1 MGSYR
6 VNKLIAVPLSPGH
19 AHSVLARGST
29 LHVRAYDCIPL
40 QSQYSHVLLTYLQQV
55 FPVHNNKLFRSAWT
69 LSERDTTSENPSSH
83 HHHTM
88 SHRPI
93 IAAHDPRTGMR
104 TKTLVSYQS
113 THSASSQLEMAAY
126 EHMHVPHVFPT
137 QTFFFRRAPRYALD
151 QGDLVVER
159 LTSLPPWSPYLPK

>member
-1 MGSYR
+1 VSDESVCSIAGRCSTLFFSARGPNDLSVSGSYR

-69 LSERDTTSENPSSH
+69 LSECDTTSENPSTH

-93 IAAHDPRTGMR
+93 IAAHDPRPACEPKLLFLINR
-104 TKTLVSYQS
+104 
-113 THSASSQLEMAAY
+113 
-126 EHMHVPHVFPT
+126 PT
-137 QTFFFRRAPRYALD
+137 QPLLSSRWRHH
-151 QGDLVVER
+151 
-159 LTSLPPWSPYLPK
+159 TSLHACTPCFPHANLLI